1 MKSKIHEHKDNIKM
15 RVSKHI
21 FLILALA
28 VSSTAFSQVII
39 GDDVGTVP
47 AGQKTSV
54 LLEFALGQNKGIILP
69 YVRTLPTGTGLVE
82 GTILTDATDQQ
93 NATVKFYNGGTRN
106 NGWYFLNANKN
117 GNITAAL
124 STQPTAAQVTEDTA
138 AKAIIGASSS
148 SADGVLVLESADK
161 AMVLPMVNSTNDI
174 PRPAPGMMVYL
185 NGTNKRL
192 AVYNGI
198 YWAYWAPEP

>member
-1 MKSKIHEHKDNIKM
+1 M
-15 RVSKHI
+15 KHI
-21 FLILALA
+21 LSILAIA
-28 VSSTAFSQVII
+28 ASSTAFSQVII
-39 GDDVGTVP
+39 GDDIGT
-47 AGQKTSV
+47 ATDKTSV
-54 LLEFALGQNKGIILP
+54 LLEFAANQNRGIILP

-82 GTILTDATDQQ
+82 GTILTDATDQE

-117 GNITAAL
+117 GSLVSAL
-124 STQPTAAQVTEDTA
+124 STQPTAAQVTEDTE
-138 AKAIIGASSS
+138 AKVIIGASSS

-161 AMVLPMVNSTNDI
+161 AMVLPMVNSTDDI

>member
-82 GTILTDATDQQ
+82 
-93 NATVKFYNGGTRN
+93 
-106 NGWYFLNANKN
+106 
-117 GNITAAL
+117 
-124 STQPTAAQVTEDTA
+124 
-138 AKAIIGASSS
+138 
-148 SADGVLVLESADK
+148 
-161 AMVLPMVNSTNDI
+161 
-174 PRPAPGMMVYL
+174 
-185 NGTNKRL
+185 
-192 AVYNGI
+192 
-198 YWAYWAPEP
+198 

>member
-1 MKSKIHEHKDNIKM
+1 M
-15 RVSKHI
+15 KHI
-21 FLILALA
+21 LSILAIA
-28 VSSTAFSQVII
+28 ASSTAFSQVII
-39 GDDVGTVP
+39 GDDIGT
-47 AGQKTSV
+47 ATDKTSV
-54 LLEFALGQNKGIILP
+54 LLEFAANQNRGIILP

-117 GNITAAL
+117 GNITSAL

-192 AVYNGI
+192 AVYNGK
-198 YWAYWAPEP
+198 YWAYWAPAP

>member
-21 FLILALA
+21 LSILAIA
-28 VSSTAFSQVII
+28 ASSTAFSQVII

-117 GNITAAL
+117 GNITSAL
-124 STQPTAAQVTEDTA
+124 STQPDASQITEDA
-138 AKAIIGASSS
+138 NAKAIIGASSS

-174 PRPAPGMMVYL
+174 PSPSPGMMVYL

-198 YWAYWAPEP
+198 YWAYWAPAP